1 MDGQRPLGAGWGVEA
16 VNLFIPGEFTTLN
29 EYIDA
34 ERTNKY
40 IAAQIKQAETQRVQ
54 VEAVN
59 CPPVVIYPAAL
70 RFVWYRRN
78 RRSDPDNVAFA
89 TKFILD
95 GLMGAGVLAGDG
107 WKYISSIKHD
117 FELDAKNPGVEVVTV

>member
-1 MDGQRPLGAGWGVEA
+1 M
-16 VNLFIPGEFTTLN
+16 NLFIPGEFTTLN
-29 EYIDA
+29 DYIDA

-40 IAAQIKQAETQRVQ
+40 MAAQIKQVETQRVS

-59 CPPVVIYPAAL
+59 CPPVVVYPVKL
-70 RFVWYRRN
+70 RLTWYRKN

-95 GLMGAGVLAGDG
+95 GLTEAGVLEGDG
-107 WKYISSIKHD
+107 WKYISSIAHE
-117 FELDAKNPGVEVVTV
+117 FCLDTKSPGVEVTTV